1 MKSSNSLWKEKL
13 EGKMPEDL
21 AREIDIFETEITL
34 RKQGKLEE
42 RLFAETRLRRGA
54 YGQRYDNGQRNDG
67 QKIQKLNFPSGDLT
81 KGPNTLWDAPGMQR
95 IKIPA
100 GGLNASQLETMAELA
115 EEYSD
120 GIAHVTTRQD
130 FQLHYVHIDDTP
142 SVMRRLAAAN
152 ITTRE
157 ACGNSVRNV
166 TACPYAGVCAD
177 ESFDV
182 TPYSRALSR
191 FLLGHPDCQSFGRKF
206 KPAFSGC
213 AQHACGLAS
222 LHDLGLIAKTRVNE
236 STGREELGFEMYVGG
251 GLGAV
256 PYHAKLLD
264 GFVPPEELLPL
275 TQAIARVFARLGEK
289 KNRNRARIKF
299 LVQDLGI
306 EKFRELVVEERKLL
320 PFDPRWTEYIEQAR
334 AQFQEAP
341 LKASSAENVALS
353 QLITIGNLN
362 GDTEDFKSWLKFN
375 IRPQRQPGYVT
386 VTVALPLGDITAN
399 QLRSL
404 ADIIRRF
411 TRETIRT
418 TVEQN
423 FAIRWVSKADLPE
436 LYKALNAAG
445 LANVGA
451 GALVD
456 ITSCPGTDTCKLGIS
471 SSRGLAAELRRQVE
485 EKNFQSDEAVQKLH
499 IKISGCFNS
508 CGQHHVADL
517 GFYGVSRKIA
527 GHAVPHFQ
535 VVLGGQWEQNAGSY
549 GLPVVAVPSKNI
561 PKVVSRLTERY
572 LAERQN
578 GEVFKDFVKRTGK
591 AELKNML
598 EDLTRPPAGD
608 RSFFSDWGD
617 VREYTLGDMGD
628 GECAGEVVSLVEFG
642 LAAAERELFEAQ
654 LAFEKGE
661 AGQAGAAAYHSML
674 TAAKALVQ
682 VENQNVG
689 NDPDQIVSEFRQ
701 RYYDTKVFF
710 DPFAG
715 GKFAGY
721 LFSAHEKS
729 DQAYTD
735 ESSRY
740 LIDEAQLFIDAA
752 HSCNNRMGKLVA
764 V

>member
-1 MKSSNSLWKEKL
+1 MKSSNSLWKQKL

-81 KGPNTLWDAPGMQR
+81 KGPNTMWDAPGMQR

-130 FQLHYVHIDDTP
+130 FQLHYIHIDDTP
-142 SVMRRLAAAN
+142 SLMRRLAAAN

-166 TACPYAGVCAD
+166 TACPYAGVCTD

-182 TPYSRALSR
+182 TPYARALSR

-213 AQHACGLAS
+213 AQHACGLTS

-264 GFVPPEELLPL
+264 SFVPPEELLPL

-299 LVQDLGI
+299 LIQDLGI
-306 EKFRELVVEERKLL
+306 EKFRELVFEERKVL

-334 AQFQEAP
+334 AEFHETP
-341 LKASSAENVALS
+341 LKASSTETVELPQLVAIS
-353 QLITIGNLN
+353 NLN
-362 GDTEDFKSWLKFN
+362 GDSENFTRWLKFN
-375 IRPQRQPGYVT
+375 IRPQRQPDYVT
-386 VTVALPLGDITAN
+386 VNIALPLGDITAN

-411 TRETIRT
+411 TKETIRT

-423 FAIRWVSKADLPE
+423 FAIRWVRKADLAE

-471 SSRGLAAELRRQVE
+471 SSRGLAAELRRQVD
-485 EKNFQSDEAVQKLH
+485 EKNFQSDEAVQQLH

-572 LAERQN
+572 LADRQN

-617 VREYTLGDMGD
+617 VREYTLGDMGE
-628 GECAGEVVSLVEFG
+628 GECAGEVVSSVEFG

-654 LAFEKGE
+654 LAFEKGQT
-661 AGQAGAAAYHSML
+661 GQAGLAAYHSML

-682 VENQNVG
+682 VENQNIG
-689 NDPDQIVSEFRQ
+689 NDPAQIVSEFRQ

-721 LFSAHEKS
+721 LFAAHEQS
-729 DQAYTD
+729 GLPYTE

-752 HSCNNRMGKLVA
+752 HSCNNRLGKPVA

>member
-81 KGPNTLWDAPGMQR
+81 KGPNTMWDAPGMQR

-142 SVMRRLAAAN
+142 SLMRRLAAAN

-166 TACPYAGVCAD
+166 TACPYAGVCTD

-182 TPYSRALSR
+182 TPYARALSR
-191 FLLGHPDCQSFGRKF
+191 FLLGHPDCQNFGRKF

-213 AQHACGLAS
+213 AQHACGLTS
-222 LHDLGLIAKTRVNE
+222 LHDLGLIAKTRVNQ

-275 TQAIARVFARLGEK
+275 TQATARVFARLGEK

-299 LVQDLGI
+299 LIQDLGI
-306 EKFRELVVEERKLL
+306 EKFRELVFEERKVL
-320 PFDPRWTEYIEQAR
+320 PFDSRWVSYIEEAR
-334 AQFQEAP
+334 AEFHEAP
-341 LKASSAENVALS
+341 LKASSQSIDISELV
-353 QLITIGNLN
+353 TIGNLN
-362 GDTEDFKSWLKFN
+362 GDSENFKRWLKFN
-375 IRPQRQPGYVT
+375 IRPQRQPDHVT

-399 QLRSL
+399 QLRAL

-411 TRETIRT
+411 TKETIRT

-423 FAIRWVSKADLPE
+423 FAIRWVSKADLPD
-436 LYKALNAAG
+436 LFKALNAVG

-572 LAERQN
+572 LADRQT

-598 EDLTRPPAGD
+598 DDLTRPVAGD

-617 VREYTLGDMGD
+617 VREYTLGDMGE
-628 GECAGEVVSLVEFG
+628 GECAGEVVSLIEFG

-661 AGQAGAAAYHSML
+661 ASGAGTSAYRSML
-674 TAAKALVQ
+674 TAARALVQ
-682 VENQNVG
+682 LENPDVSD
-689 NDPDQIVSEFRQ
+689 DPDRIVAEFRQ

-721 LFSAHEKS
+721 LFAAHEQS
-729 DQAYTD
+729 AQPYTE

-752 HSCNNRMGKLVA
+752 HSCNNRLGKPVA

>member
-213 AQHACGLAS
+213 AQHACGLTS
-222 LHDLGLIAKTRVNE
+222 LHDLGLIAKTRVDE

-264 GFVPPEELLPL
+264 AFIPPEELLPI

-306 EKFRELVVEERKLL
+306 EKFRELVLEERKVL

-334 AQFQEAP
+334 AEFQEAP
-341 LKASSAENVALS
+341 LKASSAENVELS
-353 QLITIGNLN
+353 QLVTIGNLN
-362 GDTEDFKSWLKFN
+362 GDSEDFKRWLKFN

-386 VTVALPLGDITAN
+386 VNVALPLGDITAN

-471 SSRGLAAELRRQVE
+471 SSRGLAAELRRRVE
-485 EKNFQSDEAVQKLH
+485 EKNFESDEAVQKLH

-535 VVLGGQWEQNAGSY
+535 VVLGGEWEHNAGSY

-572 LAERQN
+572 LAERQP

-598 EDLTRPPAGD
+598 DDLTRPPAGD

-661 AGQAGAAAYHSML
+661 ASQAGAAAYHSML

-682 VENQNVG
+682 VENQNIG
-689 NDPDQIVSEFRQ
+689 NAPDEIVSEFRQ
-701 RYYDTKVFF
+701 RYYDTKLFF

-721 LFSAHEKS
+721 LFSAHEKAA
-729 DQAYTD
+729 QPYTE

-752 HSCNNRMGKLVA
+752 HSCNNRLGKLVA

>member
-1 MKSSNSLWKEKL
+1 
-13 EGKMPEDL
+13 
-21 AREIDIFETEITL
+21 
-34 RKQGKLEE
+34 
-42 RLFAETRLRRGA
+42 
-54 YGQRYDNGQRNDG
+54 
-67 QKIQKLNFPSGDLT
+67 
-81 KGPNTLWDAPGMQR
+81 
-95 IKIPA
+95 
-100 GGLNASQLETMAELA
+100 
-115 EEYSD
+115 
-120 GIAHVTTRQD
+120 
-130 FQLHYVHIDDTP
+130 
-142 SVMRRLAAAN
+142 
-152 ITTRE
+152 
-157 ACGNSVRNV
+157 
-166 TACPYAGVCAD
+166 
-177 ESFDV
+177 
-182 TPYSRALSR
+182 
-191 FLLGHPDCQSFGRKF
+191 
-206 KPAFSGC
+206 
-213 AQHACGLAS
+213 
-222 LHDLGLIAKTRVNE
+222 
-236 STGREELGFEMYVGG
+236 
-251 GLGAV
+251 V

-264 GFVPPEELLPL
+264 SFIPPEELLPL

-306 EKFRELVVEERKLL
+306 EKFRELVLEERKVL
-320 PFDPRWTEYIEQAR
+320 PFDTRWTEYIEQAR
-334 AQFQEAP
+334 AEFQEAP
-341 LKASSAENVALS
+341 LESSSAENVELS
-353 QLITIGNLN
+353 QLVTIGNLN
-362 GDTEDFKSWLKFN
+362 GDSENFKRWLKCN

-386 VTVALPLGDITAN
+386 VNVALPLGDITAN

-572 LAERQN
+572 LADRQA

-591 AELKNML
+591 ADLKNML
-598 EDLTRPPAGD
+598 EDLTRPPVGD

-661 AGQAGAAAYHSML
+661 AARAGAAAYHSMV

-701 RYYDTKVFF
+701 RYYDTKAFF

-729 DQAYTD
+729 GQPYTE

-752 HSCNNRMGKLVA
+752 HSCNNRLGKLVA